1 MPYEIRQYNFEI
13 RAREN
18 DGIGILSG
26 RPVIYNSRTNLGEF
40 DEIIMPGALDETDLK
55 DVRFLV
61 NHDTKMIPL
70 ARSRRNNGNSTMT
83 LKVTDQ
89 GLELEEARLD
99 IRNNTTAAALYSA
112 VSRGDISGMSFMFV
126 IDGEEWEDLET
137 DHPLRKITKIATLIE
152 ISAVMF
158 PAYEDTDINARSK
171 AALESARSALEKAR
185 QQRANAVETAGREL
199 ELLKLRTK
207 RLI

>member
-26 RPVIYNSRTNLGEF
+26 RPVVYNSRTDLGTF

-112 VSRGDISGMSFMFV
+112 VRRGDISGMSFMFV

-185 QQRANAVETAGREL
+185 RQRANAVETAGREL

>member
-26 RPVIYNSRTNLGEF
+26 RPVVYNSRTNLGGF

-112 VSRGDISGMSFMFV
+112 VSRGDISGMSIMFV

-185 QQRANAVETAGREL
+185 RQRANAVETAGREL